1 MSTKKKSFFR
11 PSNMLKIG
19 AISLG
24 VTAAAGFALFKGPE
38 SWIQPAAYVM
48 LAGAAVSLLAFSA
61 AAVGGLWKL
70 GKKLFGK
77 KKKKASDASPVV
89 AGAAGATVAAG
100 ALVSGGVPPT
110 IPANEPVPLVQ
121 SEESMAYPSLEDA
134 GFQVLPTAEE
144 AAAAANGDPVSAPVV
159 SGGPSLS
166 GDPVAATGGP
176 ELEGILRQVQ

>member
-19 AISLG
+19 AVSLA

-61 AAVGGLWKL
+61 AAIGGLWKL

-110 IPANEPVPLVQ
+110 IPASEPVPIVQ
-121 SEESMAYPSLEDA
+121 AEESMAYPSLEEA
-134 GFQVLPTAEE
+134 GFEVLPSAEE
-144 AAAAANGDPVSAPVV
+144 AAAVANGDPVSAPVV
-159 SGGPSLS
+159 GGPNLS
-166 GDPVAATGGP
+166 GDPVAANTGP